1 MCSKPQMKS
10 GTRTDLKFWSRMRC
24 CVYVI
29 AWVAVQFGMNC
40 TSNATR
46 KEINCMRWSRVQFT
60 FLVALRVQFIPKLH
74 RNPCYHK
81 LIIITLLIFSI
92 KETLISRHN
101 IETSIPLCSCHL
113 VNRFAQVFVDFQCF
127 CFYSYPSTVAIRSL
141 QRQYRRWSWVGA
153 GRWEGQAVV
162 RSRTEANQQYYRTL
176 GRNCRYLRE

>member
-10 GTRTDLKFWSRMRC
+10 GTRTDLKSWSRMRC
-24 CVYVI
+24 CVYII
-29 AWVAVQFGMNC
+29 AWVA
-40 TSNATR
+40 
-46 KEINCMRWSRVQFT
+46 
-60 FLVALRVQFIPKLH
+60 VQFIPKLH

-81 LIIITLLIFSI
+81 LTLLIFSI

-113 VNRFAQVFVDFQCF
+113 VNRFAQVFVDFQCY
-127 CFYSYPSTVAIRSL
+127 CFYSYPSTVAIRLL
-141 QRQYRRWSWVGA
+141 QRQYRGWSWVGV

>member
-1 MCSKPQMKS
+1 
-10 GTRTDLKFWSRMRC
+10 MR
-24 CVYVI
+24 
-29 AWVAVQFGMNC
+29 
-40 TSNATR
+40 R
-46 KEINCMRWSRVQFT
+46 SRVQFT
-60 FLVALRVQFIPKLH
+60 FLVALRVTRKVNCTRLRLMQFISFLVALRVQFIPKLH

-101 IETSIPLCSCHL
+101 IETSIPLCSYHL

-127 CFYSYPSTVAIRSL
+127 CFYSYPSTVAVRLL